1 MTNRTTPET
10 QGDLNNLIV
19 DTELPNVPSDEMQ
32 STMSV
37 RLFSPEIDDVSRLME
52 EEQLYDQ
59 FIDNIGRARQDEPNL
74 EVLEKYRIAA
84 DPMEYLNLESDA
96 PSLQEISSDEE
107 VEQNENE
114 DN

>member
-1 MTNRTTPET
+1 
-10 QGDLNNLIV
+10 
-19 DTELPNVPSDEMQ
+19 
-32 STMSV
+32 
-37 RLFSPEIDDVSRLME
+37 VSKCPTS
-52 EEQLYDQ
+52 
-59 FIDNIGRARQDEPNL
+59 RQDEPNL